1 MYHVS
6 KKSPKALKEVEVDID
21 FFDLFHPTGSFTRTD
36 KKYHDTAAEQGF
48 LECWVGS

>member
-1 MYHVS
+1 MAQQELS
-6 KKSPKALKEVEVDID
+6 SSPPTGDERQGEV
-21 FFDLFHPTGSFTRTD
+21 FFNVITGSFTQTD

>member
-1 MYHVS
+1 MILD
-6 KKSPKALKEVEVDID
+6 KRQQIWNT
-21 FFDLFHPTGSFTRTD
+21 TGSFTRTD